1 MRLPV
6 WLGATALLLLLCSC
20 KSEDTRASVDSL
32 KAPLPTPQPAP
43 SPTID
48 PTVTDLNRV
57 KEGTPAPDF
66 TLEDK
71 TGVFRKLSGYR
82 GHKNVVLVFYRGYF

>member
-1 MRLPV
+1 MRSLV
-6 WLGATALLLLLCSC
+6 RLCVLTALLLLCCCRS
-20 KSEDTRASVDSL
+20 DVQPASVDSL

-43 SPTID
+43 SPTAD

-57 KEGTPAPDF
+57 KEGSPAPDF

-71 TGVFRKLSGYR
+71 AGVFRKLSSYR